1 MKLRLHT
8 RYQNSAGQRVRI
20 VLNLKRLPYEYVA
33 IPSLSS
39 EAYRKLNPQGLM
51 PALEVDRRVVAQ
63 SMAIIEL
70 LEELFPEPSI
80 LPDDPILRAEARS
93 FAQLI
98 AADLHPI
105 NNNRIRRY
113 LADVLGA
120 DEPQVR
126 AWYHHW
132 VRQAFS
138 SLEAQLAQQPAQLR
152 YCFGDRPGLA
162 DACLVPQMDNARRF
176 DCDLSQYP
184 RLLEIDTECRKLE
197 EFAKAAPAM
206 QPDYPG
212 AWATVRKR
220 LDGGTVGQG
229 SANPGIITG
238 NEPRRP
244 P

>member
-1 MKLRLHT
+1 VNLRLHT

-20 VLNLKRLPYEYVA
+20 VLNLKQVPFEYVA
-33 IPSLSS
+33 IPSLTSA
-39 EAYRKLNPQGLM
+39 AYRKLNPQGLM
-51 PALEVDRRVVAQ
+51 PALEIDGRIVAQ

-80 LPDDPILRAEARS
+80 LPIDPILRAEARS

-113 LADVLGA
+113 LTTVLGA
-120 DEPQVR
+120 DESEVS

-132 VRQAFS
+132 LGEAFS
-138 SLEAQLAQQPAQLR
+138 SLEAQLVRRPVQYR
-152 YCFGDRPGLA
+152 FCFSDLPGLA

-176 DCDLSQYP
+176 GCDLSRYP
-184 RLLEIDTECRKLE
+184 LLLAVDATCRKHE
-197 EFAKAAPAM
+197 EFTRAGPAM

-212 AWATVRKR
+212 
-220 LDGGTVGQG
+220 
-229 SANPGIITG
+229 
-238 NEPRRP
+238 E
-244 P
+244 

>member
-1 MKLRLHT
+1 MALCLAASYSRRMKLRLHT

-51 PALEVDRRVVAQ
+51 PALEIGGRVVAQ

-70 LEELFPEPSI
+70 LEELFPEPGIFPS
-80 LPDDPILRAEARS
+80 DPFLRAEARS

-105 NNNRIRRY
+105 NNNRVRRY
-113 LADVLGA
+113 LADVVGV
-120 DEPQVR
+120 DERQVR

-132 VRQAFS
+132 VKQAFS
-138 SLEAQLAQQPAQLR
+138 SLETQLARQPAR
-152 YCFGDRPGLA
+152 FPYCFGDRPGLA

-176 DCDLSQYP
+176 DCDLAHYP
-184 RLLEIDTECRKLE
+184 RLVAVDAECRKLE
-197 EFAKAAPAM
+197 AFALAAPAI

-212 AWATVRKR
+212 A
-220 LDGGTVGQG
+220 
-229 SANPGIITG
+229 
-238 NEPRRP
+238 
-244 P
+244 

>member
-1 MKLRLHT
+1 MELRLHT

-33 IPSLSS
+33 ITSLSAD
-39 EAYRKLNPQGLM
+39 AYRKLNPQRLM
-51 PALEVDRRVVAQ
+51 PALEIDGRVVAQ

-80 LPDDPILRAEARS
+80 LPNDPILRAEARS

-98 AADLHPI
+98 AGDLHPI

-113 LADVLGA
+113 LAGALGA
-120 DEPQVR
+120 DEAQVR

-132 VRQAFS
+132 VGEALS
-138 SLEAQLAQQPAQLR
+138 SLEEQLARQPVR
-152 YCFGDRPGLA
+152 FRFCFGDLPGLA

-176 DCDLSQYP
+176 NCDLSKYR
-184 RLLEIDTECRKLE
+184 RLVAVDAECRKLE
-197 EFAKAAPAM
+197 AFTRAAPAM

-212 AWATVRKR
+212 EN
-220 LDGGTVGQG
+220 G
-229 SANPGIITG
+229 SS
-238 NEPRRP
+238 
-244 P
+244 

>member
-39 EAYRKLNPQGLM
+39 EDYRRINPQGLM
-51 PALEVDRRVVAQ
+51 PALEVDGQIVTQ

-70 LEELFPEPSI
+70 LEELFPEPSV
-80 LPDDPILRAEARS
+80 LPDDPMLRAEARS

-113 LADVLGA
+113 LSDVLSA
-120 DEPQVR
+120 DEGQVR

-132 VRQAFS
+132 VAKAFAA
-138 SLEAQLAQQPAQLR
+138 LDAQLAQRTKPFPF
-152 YCFGDRPGLA
+152 CFGEQPGLA
-162 DACLVPQMDNARRF
+162 DACLVPQVDNARRF
-176 DCDLSQYP
+176 GCDLAGYP
-184 RLLEIDTECRKLE
+184 LLAAIDGACRGLDA
-197 EFAKAAPAM
+197 FVRAAPEA
-206 QPDYPG
+206 QPDYPH
-212 AWATVRKR
+212 
-220 LDGGTVGQG
+220 
-229 SANPGIITG
+229 S
-238 NEPRRP
+238 
-244 P
+244 